1 VAFKGVGNATVR
13 TSPVHE
19 NKRPRSGTASPEKP
33 TVQALP
39 SKYDMEVSPIEQYSG
54 LDLASVN
61 AVPLRVL
68 VTGFG
73 SFPGT
78 RDNPTALLVHALG
91 GHRARLARL
100 GVELETD
107 VLPVNYA
114 GVARKLEELDETLK
128 PDAILHFGLAARR
141 KFFSIETRA
150 LNRLSLVHCD
160 ASGARAGRLA
170 IIPGA
175 PHVAKSTFPYRQ
187 IEAAFRREGLRG
199 RLSANAG
206 DYVCNETL
214 YLSLARSHAR
224 AGFVHVPELARA
236 NRPKKASR
244 GKRPSRGDVIRAVT
258 ISRKIA
264 MQCPHTTIL

>member
-1 VAFKGVGNATVR
+1 VKAVA
-13 TSPVHE
+13 
-19 NKRPRSGTASPEKP
+19 
-33 TVQALP
+33 
-39 SKYDMEVSPIEQYSG
+39 
-54 LDLASVN
+54 
-61 AVPLRVL
+61 LRVL

-73 SFPGT
+73 SFPGA

-114 GVARKLEELDETLK
+114 EVARKLEELDETLK
-128 PDAILHFGLAARR
+128 PDAILHFGLAPRR

-214 YLSLARSHAR
+214 YLSLARSRGLHSCAAAR
-224 AGFVHVPELARA
+224 ARQSAEEIIARHA
-236 NRPKKASR
+236 PKPRRRNPRRPYR
-244 GKRPSRGDVIRAVT
+244 DPGRR
-258 ISRKIA
+258 
-264 MQCPHTTIL
+264 

>member
-1 VAFKGVGNATVR
+1 MT
-13 TSPVHE
+13 
-19 NKRPRSGTASPEKP
+19 
-33 TVQALP
+33 
-39 SKYDMEVSPIEQYSG
+39 
-54 LDLASVN
+54 
-61 AVPLRVL
+61 LRVL

-73 SFPGT
+73 KFPGA
-78 RDNPTALLVHALG
+78 RDNPTGLLVHALG
-91 GHRARLARL
+91 RHRARLARL

-114 GVARKLEELDETLK
+114 EVARKLEELDETLK

-175 PHVAKSTFPYRQ
+175 PHAARSTIPYRQ
-187 IEAAFRREGLRG
+187 IEAAFRREGLRS

-206 DYVCNETL
+206 DYVCNESL

-224 AGFVHVPELARA
+224 ATGFIHVPRLGRA

-244 GKRPSRGDVIRAVT
+244 GSRPSLGDVIRAALVA
-258 ISRKIA
+258 ILAVARKLRHDLVKDLR
-264 MQCPHTTIL
+264 QCNVRRRSGATGGLRVGLGARPASLGRPDATCSPSPARSPQSLRGHAPQR